1 MDFATLFGLIFGIGA
16 MVIGF
21 LIEGG
26 TAGALL
32 SFVALLIVGGGT
44 VGAVVASFPFS
55 ELKRLPAL
63 TAAAFREPDLNTT
76 ATIRYLVEMATIAR
90 REGVLALESRL
101 EDDEEIDP
109 MLKEGLQLVIDGSD
123 PELIKQMLEIELDF
137 FEKRNEVG
145 VKIYETAGGFSPT
158 MGIIGTVMGLVHVLA
173 NLSDP
178 DTLGPAIAVAFI
190 ATLYGVAFANA
201 IYFPIANKLR
211 YRNEQLMTVRE
222 MMMEGVLSIQ
232 AGENPKMLEKKLE
245 AFLTPEE
252 REELQQQVEQ
262 GGARYEETA

>member
-1 MDFATLFGLIFGIGA
+1 MDLATLFGLIFGIGA
-16 MVIGF
+16 MIIGF
-21 LIEGG
+21 TFEG
-26 TAGALL
+26 AGLSSL
-32 SFVALLIVGGGT
+32 FSFVALLIVGGGT
-44 VGAVVASFPFS
+44 AGAVIASFPFS

-63 TAAAFREPDLNTT
+63 TAAAFRDPDLNT
-76 ATIRYLVEMATIAR
+76 AGTIRYLVEMATIAR

-109 MLKEGLQLVIDGSD
+109 VLKEGLQLVIDGSD

-137 FEKRNEVG
+137 FEKRNNVG
-145 VKIYETAGGFSPT
+145 VQIYETAGGFSPT
-158 MGIIGTVMGLVHVLA
+158 IGIIGTVMGLVHVLS

-190 ATLYGVAFANA
+190 ATLYGVAAANA
-201 IYFPIANKLR
+201 VFFPIANKLR
-211 YRNEQLMTVRE
+211 YRNEQMVIARE

-245 AFLTPEE
+245 AFLSPEE
-252 REELQQQVEQ
+252 REALQRQAEQ
-262 GGARYEETA
+262 GGAAYEETA